1 MWQVNSS
8 FYLYFLQDQI
18 SESSCFCIFLLS
30 FLWLPPLGLQTGLI
44 LSYLKNVFPPSNL
57 LSLSNVCGLHFL
69 ISAFRSSFSF
79 TIPVTLCQ
87 MLTLNFQCQQ
97 QWFCSVF
104 FTHIVYLPYNEKH
117 YLSSST
123 WRNRPSFPLLWYY
136 TQILF
141 QPCWWPFF
149 PPALS
154 SLSSTLMGP
163 NDHRKERRQ
172 TDDGKRSRRQ
182 KNSKMLRVT
191 EAEKWAR
198 FRKEMDTDKIKWL
211 RVPLLAFF

>member
-1 MWQVNSS
+1 MTGEFILLPLFPPGPNIWILLLLYLPTQLSLALSS
-8 FYLYFLQDQI
+8 WSTNWSD
-18 SESSCFCIFLLS
+18 SLLS
-30 FLWLPPLGLQTGLI
+30 KKCLSTLQPPLPLQRLWPPFPHLGIPQFFFFHHPSDFVSDADTE
-44 LSYLKNVFPPSNL
+44 LSVPTIMVL
-57 LSLSNVCGLHFL
+57 LSLLYPP
-69 ISAFRSSFSF
+69 R
-79 TIPVTLCQ
+79 
-87 MLTLNFQCQQ
+87 
-97 QWFCSVF
+97 
-104 FTHIVYLPYNEKH
+104 LPYNEKH

-123 WRNRPSFPLLWYY
+123 WRNGPSFPLLWYY
-136 TQILF
+136 TQILS